1 MRSKTGWFRL
11 QSKNPKSRK
20 ERRRKGLTGSVE
32 PKQSE
37 LGSGK
42 NKLGR
47 PETMAETSGNG
58 GGGDHERCGED
69 GEEGLEKGSVR
80 KFVSFLGER
89 IWGVLTQ

>member
-1 MRSKTGWFRL
+1 MFEDEL
-11 QSKNPKSRK
+11 VQSKNPKSRK

-42 NKLGR
+42 NELGR

-58 GGGDHERCGED
+58 GDGDGDGERCGED

>member
-1 MRSKTGWFRL
+1 MV

-20 ERRRKGLTGSVE
+20 ERRRKGLTGSAE

-37 LGSGK
+37 LGLGK
-42 NKLGR
+42 NELGW

-58 GGGDHERCGED
+58 GGGDHERCGEV